1 MEFEQLT
8 SIWNNANP
16 TLDQTVKINK
26 ELVKTISFSKVK
38 SRLVDIK
45 WTSIFQIVVGI
56 WFLDFLLGF
65 ALGHSGEMKFFLP
78 ALTLIVLSIY
88 SLAIDI
94 AQLVMVLTIHS
105 KASVAEAQKKLSA
118 LKKLEAYDV
127 YSLLV
132 IIPLFSLPFMI
143 VLGKGVADFDLY
155 NFDLSWMISYTA
167 GSIVIA
173 AIVVFFLRKFPNKG
187 LRESIAFLEELKE
200 TE

>member
-38 SRLVDIK
+38 SSLSEIK

-65 ALGHSGEMKFFLP
+65 AFRHHADHLFLIP
-78 ALTLIVLSIY
+78 SIMLIVITLY
-88 SLAIDI
+88 SLIFDI
-94 AQLVMVLTIHS
+94 GQLVMLFKINA
-105 KASVAEAQKKLSA
+105 KASVAEAQRKLSL
-118 LKKLEAYDV
+118 LKKLEAYDA

-132 IIPLFSLPFMI
+132 IIPLFSAPFLI
-143 VLGKGVADFDLY
+143 VVAKAAAEVSLY
-155 NFDLSWMISYTA
+155 EFGNQWIYSYVA
-167 GSIVIA
+167 GSAVVA
-173 AIVVFFLRKFPNKG
+173 GIVVFFLRMFPNKG
-187 LRESIAFLEELKE
+187 LQESIDFLKELKE
-200 TE
+200 EK

>member
-8 SIWNNANP
+8 NIWNNANP

-38 SRLVDIK
+38 SRLGDIK
-45 WTSIFQIVVGI
+45 WTSIFQIVVGV

-65 ALGHSGEMKFFLP
+65 AFGHYGEMKFFVP

-94 AQLVMVLTIHS
+94 TQLVMVLTINS
-105 KASVAEAQKKLSA
+105 KASVAEAQRKLST
-118 LKKLEAYDV
+118 LKKLEAYDT

-143 VLGKGVADFDLY
+143 VLGKGVADIDLY
-155 NFDLSWMISYTA
+155 NFNLNWMISYTA
-167 GSIVIA
+167 GSVVVAI
-173 AIVVFFLRKFPNKG
+173 IVVFLLRMFPNKG
-187 LRESIAFLEELKE
+187 LKESMAFLEELKE
-200 TE
+200 NS